1 MRITNNVQALK
12 AYRNLSINQT
22 NVKTTMD
29 KLSSGQKINRGAD
42 DAAGLAISEKM
53 RNRLKALD
61 KAEQNVLD
69 GVSMIQ
75 TAEGGLSETH
85 NLLQRMRELAVQAG
99 NGTLAT
105 EDRTAIQEEINQ
117 LTNEVSRIAKTTQFN
132 GKELLSGKFNGKELL
147 SGKFNDADS
156 ALFIQ
161 TNAGANEG
169 ISITINDMQALA
181 IGVSSTTQ
189 TDPSIRP
196 LDFSSGDAPEYAL
209 SVMTATDANDAIS
222 HYTKAIDT
230 ISQQRSQLGA
240 IQNRFEATSSVL
252 SVSVENLTASESRI
266 RDTDMA
272 REMMEYAKY
281 NILNQSGMAMIA
293 QANALP
299 QGVLQLLN

>member
-132 GKELLSGKFNGKELL
+132 GKELLSGKFN
-147 SGKFNDADS
+147 DADS

-189 TDPSIRP
+189 ADSLIRP
-196 LDFSSGDAPEYAL
+196 LDFPSGSAPEYAL

-230 ISQQRSQLGA
+230 ISQQRAQLGA

>member
-1 MRITNNVQALK
+1 MKISNNVQALK
-12 AYRNLSINQT
+12 AYRNLTANQL

-29 KLSSGQKINRGAD
+29 KLSSGQKINRAAD

-53 RNRLKALD
+53 RNRLQALD

-69 GVSMIQ
+69 GISMVQ
-75 TAEGGLSETH
+75 TLEGGMNETH
-85 NLLQRMRELAVQAG
+85 SLLQRMRELAVQAS
-99 NGTLAT
+99 NGTLAP
-105 EDRTAIQEEINQ
+105 EDRSSIQSEIDQ
-117 LTNEVSRIAKTTQFN
+117 LTNEVTRIAKTTQFN
-132 GKELLSGKFNGKELL
+132 GKDILTGDFGEGK
-147 SGKFNDADS
+147 S

-169 ISITINDMQALA
+169 ISVTVEDMRGLALG
-181 IGVSSTTQ
+181 ISTT
-189 TDPSIRP
+189 TAPATGGVAMTET
-196 LDFSSGDAPEYAL
+196 SGTTEYAL
-209 SVMTATDANDAIS
+209 SVMSSESASTAITL
-222 HYTKAIDT
+222 YTKAIDNV
-230 ISQQRSQLGA
+230 SNQRAKLGA
-240 IQNRFEATSSVL
+240 IQNRFEATNSVL
-252 SVSVENLTASESRI
+252 SISRENLTASESRI

>member
-85 NLLQRMRELAVQAG
+85 NLLQRMRELAIQAG

-132 GKELLSGKFNGKELL
+132 GKELLSGKFN
-147 SGKFNDADS
+147 DADS

-169 ISITINDMQALA
+169 ISITIDDMQALA
-181 IGVSSTTQ
+181 LDISSTTQ
-189 TDPSIRP
+189 TNPSIRP
-196 LDFSSGDAPEYAL
+196 LDFPSGDAPEYAL

-222 HYTKAIDT
+222 RYTKAIDT
-230 ISQQRSQLGA
+230 ISQQRAQLGA

>member
-99 NGTLAT
+99 NETLAT

-132 GKELLSGKFNGKELL
+132 GKELLSGKFND
-147 SGKFNDADS
+147 SDS

-189 TDPSIRP
+189 ADSSIRP
-196 LDFSSGDAPEYAL
+196 LDFPSGSAPEYAL

-230 ISQQRSQLGA
+230 ISQQRAQLGA

>member
-132 GKELLSGKFNGKELL
+132 GKELLSGKFN
-147 SGKFNDADS
+147 DADS

-189 TDPSIRP
+189 TDSSIRP

>member
-132 GKELLSGKFNGKELL
+132 GKELLSGKFN
-147 SGKFNDADS
+147 DADS

-189 TDPSIRP
+189 TNPSIRP
-196 LDFSSGDAPEYAL
+196 LDFPSGSAPEYAL

-222 HYTKAIDT
+222 HYTKAIDR
-230 ISQQRSQLGA
+230 ISQQRAQLGA

>member
-12 AYRNLSINQT
+12 AYRNLSANQL

-69 GVSMIQ
+69 GISMVQ
-75 TAEGGLSETH
+75 TLEGGMSETH

-105 EDRTAIQEEINQ
+105 EDRSAIQEEINQ
-117 LTNEVSRIAKTTQFN
+117 LTNEVSRIAQTTQFN
-132 GKELLSGKFNGKELL
+132 GKDLLTGNFSTEDN
-147 SGKFNDADS
+147 AI
-156 ALFIQ
+156 FIQ
-161 TNAGANEG
+161 TNIGANEG
-169 ISITINDMQALA
+169 ISLTIDDMRAQS
-181 IGVSSTTQ
+181 IGISTTTQ
-189 TDPSIRP
+189 LNTDVRKLDVPSV
-196 LDFSSGDAPEYAL
+196 DGTPEYAL
-209 SVMTATDANDAIS
+209 SVMTEQDANDAIS
-222 HYTKAIDT
+222 RYTQAIDT
-230 ISQQRSQLGA
+230 VSAQRSKLGA
-240 IQNRFEATSSVL
+240 IQNRFEAMTSVL
-252 SVSVENLTASESRI
+252 SVSKENLTASESRI
-266 RDTDMA
+266 RDADMA

>member
-1 MRITNNVQALK
+1 MKISNNVQALK
-12 AYRNLSINQT
+12 AYRNLTANQL

-29 KLSSGQKINRGAD
+29 KLSSGQKINRAAD

-53 RNRLKALD
+53 RNRLQALD

-69 GVSMIQ
+69 GISMVQ
-75 TAEGGLSETH
+75 TLEGGMNETH
-85 NLLQRMRELAVQAG
+85 SLLQRMRELAVQSV
-99 NGTLAT
+99 NGTLAP
-105 EDRTAIQEEINQ
+105 EDRSSIQSEIDQ
-117 LTNEVSRIAKTTQFN
+117 LTNEVTRIAKTTQFN
-132 GKELLSGKFNGKELL
+132 GKDILTGDFAEGKN
-147 SGKFNDADS
+147 

-169 ISITINDMQALA
+169 ISVTVEDMRALA
-181 IGVSSTTQ
+181 LGISTT
-189 TDPSIRP
+189 TVPATGSVAMTET
-196 LDFSSGDAPEYAL
+196 SGTTEYAL
-209 SVMTATDANDAIS
+209 SVMSSDSASIAIEL
-222 HYTKAIDT
+222 YTKAIDNV
-230 ISQQRSQLGA
+230 SNQRAKLGA
-240 IQNRFEATSSVL
+240 IQNRFEATNSVL
-252 SVSVENLTASESRI
+252 SISRENLTASESRI

>member
-132 GKELLSGKFNGKELL
+132 GKELLSGKFN
-147 SGKFNDADS
+147 DADN

-189 TDPSIRP
+189 ADPSIRP
-196 LDFSSGDAPEYAL
+196 LDFPSGDAPEYAL

-222 HYTKAIDT
+222 RYTKAIDT
-230 ISQQRSQLGA
+230 ISQQRAQLGA

>member
-1 MRITNNVQALK
+1 MRISNNVQALK
-12 AYRNLSINQT
+12 AYRNLSVNQM

-69 GVSMIQ
+69 GISMVQ
-75 TAEGGLSETH
+75 TVEGGLSETH

-117 LTNEVSRIAKTTQFN
+117 LTNEVSRIAETTQFN
-132 GKELLSGKFNGKELL
+132 GKKLLTGGFSTEDN
-147 SGKFNDADS
+147 AV
-156 ALFIQ
+156 FIQ

-169 ISITINDMQALA
+169 ISLTIDDMRARN
-181 IGVSSTTQ
+181 IGISTTVKPNA
-189 TDPSIRP
+189 DARALDYPSVNTT
-196 LDFSSGDAPEYAL
+196 PEYAL
-209 SVMTATDANDAIS
+209 SVMTSSDADEAIS
-222 HYTKAIDT
+222 RYTQAIDT
-230 ISQQRSQLGA
+230 ISQQRAKLGA

-252 SVSVENLTASESRI
+252 SVSKENLTASESRI

>member
-132 GKELLSGKFNGKELL
+132 GKELLSGKFN
-147 SGKFNDADS
+147 DADS

-189 TDPSIRP
+189 ADPSIRP
-196 LDFSSGDAPEYAL
+196 LDFSSGSAPEYAL

>member
-105 EDRTAIQEEINQ
+105 EDRSAIQEEINQ
-117 LTNEVSRIAKTTQFN
+117 LTNEVSRIAKTTQ
-132 GKELLSGKFNGKELL
+132 FNGKELL

-189 TDPSIRP
+189 TNPSIRP
-196 LDFSSGDAPEYAL
+196 LDFPSGSAPEYAL

>member
-132 GKELLSGKFNGKELL
+132 GKELLSGKFN
-147 SGKFNDADS
+147 DADN

-169 ISITINDMQALA
+169 ISITIDDMQALA
-181 IGVSSTTQ
+181 LDVSSTTQ
-189 TDPSIRP
+189 ADPSIRP
-196 LDFSSGDAPEYAL
+196 LDFPSGNAPEYAL

-222 HYTKAIDT
+222 RYTKAIDT
-230 ISQQRSQLGA
+230 VSQQRAQLGA

-272 REMMEYAKY
+272 REMMEYAKF

>member
-1 MRITNNVQALK
+1 MRISNNVQALK
-12 AYRNLSINQT
+12 AYRNLSANQL

-69 GVSMIQ
+69 GISMVQ
-75 TAEGGLSETH
+75 TVEGGLSETH
-85 NLLQRMRELAVQAG
+85 SLLQRMRELAVQAG

-117 LTNEVSRIAKTTQFN
+117 LTNEVSRIAETTQFN
-132 GKELLSGKFNGKELL
+132 GKKLLTGEYGKDN
-147 SGKFNDADS
+147 AV
-156 ALFIQ
+156 FIQ
-161 TNAGANEG
+161 TNAGASEG
-169 ISITINDMQALA
+169 ISLTIDDMRARN
-181 IGVSSTTQ
+181 IGIASTTQ
-189 TDPSIRP
+189 PNENVRP
-196 LDFSSGDAPEYAL
+196 LDFPSDEGTTEYAL
-209 SVMTATDANDAIS
+209 SVMTRSDADQAIS
-222 HYTKAIDT
+222 LYTKAIDT
-230 ISQQRSQLGA
+230 ISQQRAQLGA
-240 IQNRFEATSSVL
+240 IQNRFEAMSSVL
-252 SVSVENLTASESRI
+252 SVSKENLTASESRI

>member
-1 MRITNNVQALK
+1 MKISNNVQALK
-12 AYRNLSINQT
+12 AYRNLTANQL

-29 KLSSGQKINRGAD
+29 KLSSGQKINRAAD

-53 RNRLKALD
+53 RNRLQALD

-69 GVSMIQ
+69 GISMVQ
-75 TAEGGLSETH
+75 TLEGGMNETH
-85 NLLQRMRELAVQAG
+85 SLLQRMRELAVQAS
-99 NGTLAT
+99 NGTLAP
-105 EDRTAIQEEINQ
+105 EDRSSIQSEIDQ
-117 LTNEVSRIAKTTQFN
+117 LTNEVTRIAKTTQFN
-132 GKELLSGKFNGKELL
+132 GKDILTGDFAEGK
-147 SGKFNDADS
+147 S

-169 ISITINDMQALA
+169 ISVTVEDMRGLALG
-181 IGVSSTTQ
+181 ISTT
-189 TDPSIRP
+189 TAPATGGVAMTET
-196 LDFSSGDAPEYAL
+196 SGTTEYAL
-209 SVMTATDANDAIS
+209 SVMSSESANTAIEL
-222 HYTKAIDT
+222 YTKAIDNV
-230 ISQQRSQLGA
+230 SNQRAKLGA
-240 IQNRFEATSSVL
+240 IQNRFEATNSVL
-252 SVSVENLTASESRI
+252 SISRENLTASESRI

>member
-117 LTNEVSRIAKTTQFN
+117 LTNEVSRIAQTTQ
-132 GKELLSGKFNGKELL
+132 FNGKELL

-161 TNAGANEG
+161 TNAGTNEG
-169 ISITINDMQALA
+169 ISITIDDMQALA
-181 IGVSSTTQ
+181 LDISSTTQ
-189 TDPSIRP
+189 TNPSIRP
-196 LDFSSGDAPEYAL
+196 LDFPSGSAPEYAL
-209 SVMTATDANDAIS
+209 SVMTATDANDAIRR
-222 HYTKAIDT
+222 YTKAIDS
-230 ISQQRSQLGA
+230 ISQQRAQLGA

>member
-12 AYRNLSINQT
+12 AYRNLSINQA

-132 GKELLSGKFNGKELL
+132 GKELLSGKFN
-147 SGKFNDADS
+147 DADN

-189 TDPSIRP
+189 ADSSIRP
-196 LDFSSGDAPEYAL
+196 LDFPSGDTPEYAL
-209 SVMTATDANDAIS
+209 SVMTATDANEAIS

-230 ISQQRSQLGA
+230 ISQQRAQLGA

>member
-1 MRITNNVQALK
+1 MRISNNVQALK
-12 AYRNLSINQT
+12 AYRNLSANQM

-69 GVSMIQ
+69 GISMVQ
-75 TAEGGLSETH
+75 TVEGGLGETH

-99 NGTLAT
+99 NGTMTT
-105 EDRTAIQEEINQ
+105 EDRTAIQEEVNQ
-117 LTNEVSRIAKTTQFN
+117 LTNEVSRIAETTQFN
-132 GKELLSGKFNGKELL
+132 GKKLLTGAYDKDN
-147 SGKFNDADS
+147 AV
-156 ALFIQ
+156 FIQ
-161 TNAGANEG
+161 TNAGASEG
-169 ISITINDMQALA
+169 ISLTIEDMRARN
-181 IGVSSTTQ
+181 IGIASTTQ
-189 TDPSIRP
+189 PNENVRA
-196 LDFSSGDAPEYAL
+196 LDFPSDDGQPEYAL
-209 SVMTATDANDAIS
+209 SVMTSEDAEQAIS
-222 HYTKAIDT
+222 HYTKAIDA
-230 ISQQRSQLGA
+230 ISQQRAQLGA
-240 IQNRFEATSSVL
+240 VQNRFEAMSSVL
-252 SVSVENLTASESRI
+252 SVSKENLTASESRI

>member
-132 GKELLSGKFNGKELL
+132 GKELLSGKFN
-147 SGKFNDADS
+147 DADS

-189 TDPSIRP
+189 ADPSIRP
-196 LDFSSGDAPEYAL
+196 LDFSSSDAPEYAL

-230 ISQQRSQLGA
+230 ISQQRAQLGA

>member
-12 AYRNLSINQT
+12 AYRNLSVNQT

-69 GVSMIQ
+69 GISMVQ
-75 TAEGGLSETH
+75 TLEGGMSETH

-99 NGTLAT
+99 NGTLAA

-117 LTNEVSRIAKTTQFN
+117 LTNEVSRIATTTQFN
-132 GKELLSGKFNGKELL
+132 GKDLLTGNFSTEDN
-147 SGKFNDADS
+147 AI
-156 ALFIQ
+156 FIQ

-169 ISITINDMQALA
+169 ISLTIDDMRAQN
-181 IGVSSTTQ
+181 IGISSTTQ
-189 TDPSIRP
+189 PNTDFRKLDVPSV
-196 LDFSSGDAPEYAL
+196 DGTPEYAL
-209 SVMTATDANDAIS
+209 SVMTEQDANDAIS
-222 HYTKAIDT
+222 RYTQAIDT
-230 ISQQRSQLGA
+230 ISKQRSKLGA
-240 IQNRFEATSSVL
+240 IQNRFEAMTSVL
-252 SVSVENLTASESRI
+252 SVSKENLTASESRI

>member
-132 GKELLSGKFNGKELL
+132 GKELLSGKFND
-147 SGKFNDADS
+147 SDS

-189 TDPSIRP
+189 ADSSIRP
-196 LDFSSGDAPEYAL
+196 LDFPSGSAPEYAL

-230 ISQQRSQLGA
+230 ISQQRAQLGA

>member
-1 MRITNNVQALK
+1 MRISNNVQALK
-12 AYRNLSINQT
+12 AYRNLSANQM

-69 GVSMIQ
+69 GISMVQ
-75 TAEGGLSETH
+75 TVEGGLGETH

-105 EDRTAIQEEINQ
+105 DDRTAIQEEINQ
-117 LTNEVSRIAKTTQFN
+117 LTNEVSRIAETTQFN
-132 GKELLSGKFNGKELL
+132 GKKLLTGAYDKDN
-147 SGKFNDADS
+147 AV
-156 ALFIQ
+156 FIQ
-161 TNAGANEG
+161 TNAGASEG
-169 ISITINDMQALA
+169 ISLTIDDMRARN
-181 IGVSSTTQ
+181 IGIASTTQ
-189 TDPSIRP
+189 PNENVRA
-196 LDFSSGDAPEYAL
+196 LDFPSDDGQPEYAL
-209 SVMTATDANDAIS
+209 SVMTSDDAEEAIS
-222 HYTKAIDT
+222 HYTKAIDA
-230 ISQQRSQLGA
+230 ISQQRAQLGA
-240 IQNRFEATSSVL
+240 VQNRFEAMSSVL
-252 SVSVENLTASESRI
+252 SVSKENLTASESRI

>member
-1 MRITNNVQALK
+1 
-12 AYRNLSINQT
+12 
-22 NVKTTMD
+22 
-29 KLSSGQKINRGAD
+29 
-42 DAAGLAISEKM
+42 
-53 RNRLKALD
+53 
-61 KAEQNVLD
+61 
-69 GVSMIQ
+69 IQ

-132 GKELLSGKFNGKELL
+132 GKELLSGKFN
-147 SGKFNDADS
+147 DADS

-181 IGVSSTTQ
+181 LDISSTTQ
-189 TDPSIRP
+189 LDSSIRP
-196 LDFSSGDAPEYAL
+196 LDFPSGSAPEYAL

-252 SVSVENLTASESRI
+252 SISVENLTASESRI

>member
-1 MRITNNVQALK
+1 MKISNNVQALK
-12 AYRNLSINQT
+12 AYRNLTANQL

-29 KLSSGQKINRGAD
+29 KLSSGQKINRAAD

-53 RNRLKALD
+53 RNRLQALD

-69 GVSMIQ
+69 GISMVQ
-75 TAEGGLSETH
+75 TLEGGMNETH
-85 NLLQRMRELAVQAG
+85 SLLQRMRELAVQAS
-99 NGTLAT
+99 NGTLAP
-105 EDRTAIQEEINQ
+105 EDRSSIQSEIDQ
-117 LTNEVSRIAKTTQFN
+117 LTNEVTRIAKTTQFN
-132 GKELLSGKFNGKELL
+132 GKDILTGDFAEGK
-147 SGKFNDADS
+147 S

-169 ISITINDMQALA
+169 ISVTVEDMRGLALG
-181 IGVSSTTQ
+181 ISTT
-189 TDPSIRP
+189 TTPATGGVAMTET
-196 LDFSSGDAPEYAL
+196 SGTTEYAL
-209 SVMTATDANDAIS
+209 SVLSSDSASTAITL
-222 HYTKAIDT
+222 YTKAIDNV
-230 ISQQRSQLGA
+230 SNQRAKLGA
-240 IQNRFEATSSVL
+240 IQNRFEATNSVL
-252 SVSVENLTASESRI
+252 SISRENLTASESRI

>member
-117 LTNEVSRIAKTTQFN
+117 LTNEVSRIAKTTQ
-132 GKELLSGKFNGKELL
+132 FNGKELL

>member
-1 MRITNNVQALK
+1 MRISNNVQALK
-12 AYRNLSINQT
+12 AYRNLSANQM

-69 GVSMIQ
+69 GISMVQ
-75 TAEGGLSETH
+75 TVEGGLSETH

-117 LTNEVSRIAKTTQFN
+117 LTNEVSRIAETTQFN
-132 GKELLSGKFNGKELL
+132 GKKLLTGGFSTEDN
-147 SGKFNDADS
+147 AV
-156 ALFIQ
+156 FIQ

-169 ISITINDMQALA
+169 ISLTIDDMRARN
-181 IGVSSTTQ
+181 IGISTTVKPNA
-189 TDPSIRP
+189 DARALDYPSVNTT
-196 LDFSSGDAPEYAL
+196 PEYAL
-209 SVMTATDANDAIS
+209 SVMTSSDADEAIS
-222 HYTKAIDT
+222 RYTQAIDT
-230 ISQQRSQLGA
+230 ISQQRAKLGA

-252 SVSVENLTASESRI
+252 SVSKENLTASESRI

>member
-132 GKELLSGKFNGKELL
+132 GKELLSGKFN
-147 SGKFNDADS
+147 DADS

-189 TDPSIRP
+189 ADPSIRP
-196 LDFSSGDAPEYAL
+196 LDFSSGSAPEYAL

-299 QGVLQLLN
+299 QGILQLLN

>member
-1 MRITNNVQALK
+1 MRISNNVQALK
-12 AYRNLSINQT
+12 AYRNLSANQL

-69 GVSMIQ
+69 GISMVQ
-75 TAEGGLSETH
+75 TVEGGLSETH

-117 LTNEVSRIAKTTQFN
+117 LTNEVSRIAETTQFN
-132 GKELLSGKFNGKELL
+132 GKKLLTGGYGKDN
-147 SGKFNDADS
+147 AV
-156 ALFIQ
+156 FIQ
-161 TNAGANEG
+161 TNAGASEG
-169 ISITINDMQALA
+169 ISLTINDMRARN
-181 IGVSSTTQ
+181 IGIASTTQ
-189 TDPSIRP
+189 LNENVRP
-196 LDFSSGDAPEYAL
+196 LDFPSDDGTPEYAL
-209 SVMTATDANDAIS
+209 SVMTSSDAEQAIS
-222 HYTKAIDT
+222 LYTKAIDT
-230 ISQQRSQLGA
+230 ISQQRAQLGA
-240 IQNRFEATSSVL
+240 IQNRFEAMSSVL
-252 SVSVENLTASESRI
+252 SVSKENLTASESRI

>member
-1 MRITNNVQALK
+1 MRISNNVQALK
-12 AYRNLSINQT
+12 AYRNLSTNQM

-69 GVSMIQ
+69 GISMVQ
-75 TAEGGLSETH
+75 TVEGGLGETH

-117 LTNEVSRIAKTTQFN
+117 LTNEVSRIAETTQFN
-132 GKELLSGKFNGKELL
+132 GKKLLTGAYDKDN
-147 SGKFNDADS
+147 AV
-156 ALFIQ
+156 FIQ
-161 TNAGANEG
+161 TNAGASEG
-169 ISITINDMQALA
+169 ISLTIDDMRARN
-181 IGVSSTTQ
+181 IGIASTTQ
-189 TDPSIRP
+189 PNESVRA
-196 LDFSSGDAPEYAL
+196 LDFPSDDGQPEYAL
-209 SVMTATDANDAIS
+209 SVMTSDDAEDAIS

-230 ISQQRSQLGA
+230 ISQQRAQLGA
-240 IQNRFEATSSVL
+240 VQNRFEAMSSVL
-252 SVSVENLTASESRI
+252 SVSKENLTASESRI

>member
-85 NLLQRMRELAVQAG
+85 NLLQRMRELSIQAG
-99 NGTLAT
+99 NGTMVL
-105 EDRTAIQEEINQ
+105 EDRTAIQEEINS
-117 LTNEVSRIAKTTQFN
+117 LTNEISRIADTTQFN
-132 GKELLSGKFNGKELL
+132 GKKLLTGNYKQS
-147 SGKFNDADS
+147 DD

-169 ISITINDMQALA
+169 ISIMIDDIQALA
-181 IGVSSTTQ
+181 IGVSTTTQ
-189 TDPSIRP
+189 ANSAIPQ
-196 LDFSSGDAPEYAL
+196 LDFSSGSKPEFAL
-209 SVMTATDANDAIS
+209 SVLTAEDATDALKYYS
-222 HYTKAIDT
+222 KAIET
-230 ISQQRSQLGA
+230 VSLQRAKLGA

>member
-105 EDRTAIQEEINQ
+105 EDRSAIQEEINQ
-117 LTNEVSRIAKTTQFN
+117 LTNEVSRIAKTTQ
-132 GKELLSGKFNGKELL
+132 FNGKELL

-181 IGVSSTTQ
+181 IGVSLTTQ
-189 TDPSIRP
+189 ADSSIRP
-196 LDFSSGDAPEYAL
+196 LDFSSSDAPEYAL

>member
-75 TAEGGLSETH
+75 TAEGGLSETL

-99 NGTLAT
+99 NGTLAS

-117 LTNEVSRIAKTTQFN
+117 LTNEVSRIAKTTQ
-132 GKELLSGKFNGKELL
+132 FNGKELL

-181 IGVSSTTQ
+181 LDVSSTTQ

-196 LDFSSGDAPEYAL
+196 LDFPSGDAPEYAL

-222 HYTKAIDT
+222 RYTKAIDT
-230 ISQQRSQLGA
+230 VSQQRAQLGA
-240 IQNRFEATSSVL
+240 IQNRFEATSSIL

-272 REMMEYAKY
+272 REMMEYAKF

>member
-105 EDRTAIQEEINQ
+105 EDRSAIQEEINQ
-117 LTNEVSRIAKTTQFN
+117 LTNEVSRIAKTTQ
-132 GKELLSGKFNGKELL
+132 FNGKELL

-189 TDPSIRP
+189 TNPSIRP
-196 LDFSSGDAPEYAL
+196 LDFPSGSAPEYAL

-230 ISQQRSQLGA
+230 ISQQRAQLGA

>member
-1 MRITNNVQALK
+1 MRISNNVQALK
-12 AYRNLSINQT
+12 AYRNLSANQL

-53 RNRLKALD
+53 RTRLQSLD

-69 GVSMIQ
+69 GISMVQ
-75 TAEGGLSETH
+75 TLEGGMSETH
-85 NLLQRMRELAVQAG
+85 SLLQRMRELAVQAG
-99 NGTLAT
+99 SGTLAP
-105 EDRTAIQEEINQ
+105 EDRDSIQSEINQ
-117 LTNEVSRIAKTTQFN
+117 LTSEVTRIAETTQFN
-132 GKELLSGKFNGKELL
+132 GKNILTGDFNETTTG
-147 SGKFNDADS
+147 
-156 ALFIQ
+156 LFIQ

-169 ISITINDMQALA
+169 ITISVEDMRAFALK
-181 IGVSSTTQ
+181 ISTTTQ
-189 TDPSIRP
+189 PSADSKP
-196 LDFSSGDAPEYAL
+196 LTSQSDAAVPEYAL
-209 SVMTATDANDAIS
+209 SLLTSEGASQALS
-222 HYTKAIDT
+222 LYTQAID
-230 ISQQRSQLGA
+230 SVSAQRAKLGA
-240 IQNRFEATSSVL
+240 IQNRFEATNSVL
-252 SVSVENLTASESRI
+252 TISRENLTASESRI

>member
-12 AYRNLSINQT
+12 AYRNLSINQA

-99 NGTLAT
+99 NSTLAT

-132 GKELLSGKFNGKELL
+132 GKELLSGKFN
-147 SGKFNDADS
+147 DADS

-169 ISITINDMQALA
+169 ISITIDDMQALA
-181 IGVSSTTQ
+181 LDISSTTQ
-189 TDPSIRP
+189 TNPSIRP
-196 LDFSSGDAPEYAL
+196 LDFPSGSAPEYAL

-222 HYTKAIDT
+222 RYTKAIDT
-230 ISQQRSQLGA
+230 ISQQRAQLGA

>member
-105 EDRTAIQEEINQ
+105 EDRSAIQEEINQ
-117 LTNEVSRIAKTTQFN
+117 LTNEVSRIAKTTQ
-132 GKELLSGKFNGKELL
+132 FNGKELL

-189 TDPSIRP
+189 ADPSIRP

>member
-132 GKELLSGKFNGKELL
+132 GKELLSGKFN
-147 SGKFNDADS
+147 DADS

-189 TDPSIRP
+189 TDFSIRP

-222 HYTKAIDT
+222 YYTKAIDT
-230 ISQQRSQLGA
+230 ISQQRAQLGA